1 MPKSLALE
9 ASFIAHGITIG
20 SILRG
25 LDLLWSW
32 GSLWKGREWIWGLG
46 YGIRTRLVKGLV
58 PGKGFGILRFR
69 GLPCFF
75 FVAQPCEQAC
85 KPHQK

>member
-1 MPKSLALE
+1 MPKTLAFKTPSSAHRVGMGSIWWWLAL
-9 ASFIAHGITIG
+9 
-20 SILRG
+20 LWG
-25 LDLLWSW
+25 L
-32 GSLWKGREWIWGLG
+32 GSLWSRMGWICGLRN
-46 YGIRTRLVKGLV
+46 GIRTRLVKGLV